1 MNDASQQANEKAEDV
16 ANVASL
22 LVDITSQIKELDE
35 LNCQIS
41 DAAKQQNLAAEEIN
55 INVVNISDVAEK
67 SSIDAIRGKEIS
79 EHLLALANDLNEQ
92 LAKFKL

>member
-1 MNDASQQANEKAEDV
+1 MHDASQQANEKAEDV

-22 LVDITSQIKELDE
+22 LHDITTEIKELDE

-41 DAAKQQNLAAEEIN
+41 DAAKQQNIAADEIN

-67 SSIDAIRGKEIS
+67 SSEDAIRGKEIS
-79 EHLLALANDLNEQ
+79 EHLLTLAAELNSQ